1 LSLATLHARD
11 TAEMSPEAFATGVTA
26 AGLVKVMDGPHR
38 RGHFDSVAR
47 GLAKLFPKTFATG
60 AVFRGPGFR

>member
-1 LSLATLHARD
+1 
-11 TAEMSPEAFATGVTA
+11 MSPEAFATGVTA